1 MVLLTERRS
10 SAYAIACVEGSVM
23 CRRWIVRA
31 LSSMSYTAFH
41 PKGLATS
48 PCETAHSAGNRTSVD
63 PSAWR
68 RERPFWPAL
77 S

>member
-1 MVLLTERRS
+1 M
-10 SAYAIACVEGSVM
+10 M
-23 CRRWIVRA
+23 WRRWIVRA

-48 PCETAHSAGNRTSVD
+48 PCGTPRSAGNRTSVA

-68 RERPFWPAL
+68 RERPDCPSL